1 MVALLCCLPLS
12 FLADQTKQDIQV
24 IAFFRWFGGAIS
36 FKLRI
41 FLLQPHQCWSTA
53 VDPESFIG
61 LLLVGYRSDEPWQ
74 QLGEAGLLLCLRVY
88 WEENTN
94 LQSVYFPVI
103 QGWHESATNMIELTS
118 VSSKLFSFTSICHRA
133 SGLWD
138 ASVLDQ
144 YLTSLNWSF
153 AMLGVG
159 LSQIRSTNT
168 LEIAF
173 FVIVAFRSLMTYATL
188 VSSITSLTSALSKIK
203 EDETSEFRLLRSY
216 MAYNNIGA
224 ELSHKVSRFLQHQY
238 HLRQEAKSAHANV
251 PLLDLL
257 SPTLRRE
264 LEFARNSGSMEKL
277 DFISGLLSC
286 ELNQSFFFGRFCEG
300 YRDYDRLP
308 KE

>member
-1 MVALLCCLPLS
+1 
-12 FLADQTKQDIQV
+12 
-24 IAFFRWFGGAIS
+24 
-36 FKLRI
+36 
-41 FLLQPHQCWSTA
+41 
-53 VDPESFIG
+53 
-61 LLLVGYRSDEPWQ
+61 
-74 QLGEAGLLLCLRVY
+74 
-88 WEENTN
+88 
-94 LQSVYFPVI
+94 
-103 QGWHESATNMIELTS
+103 
-118 VSSKLFSFTSICHRA
+118 
-133 SGLWD
+133 
-138 ASVLDQ
+138 
-144 YLTSLNWSF
+144 
-153 AMLGVG
+153 MLGVG

-286 ELNQSFFFGRFCEG
+286 ELNQSFFFLEDFVKVTEIMT
-300 YRDYDRLP
+300 DYQKNSSQQTHLMILQSKKSCQRMAFQRIYLSYCL
-308 KE
+308 

>member
-1 MVALLCCLPLS
+1 
-12 FLADQTKQDIQV
+12 
-24 IAFFRWFGGAIS
+24 
-36 FKLRI
+36 
-41 FLLQPHQCWSTA
+41 
-53 VDPESFIG
+53 
-61 LLLVGYRSDEPWQ
+61 
-74 QLGEAGLLLCLRVY
+74 
-88 WEENTN
+88 
-94 LQSVYFPVI
+94 
-103 QGWHESATNMIELTS
+103 
-118 VSSKLFSFTSICHRA
+118 
-133 SGLWD
+133 
-138 ASVLDQ
+138 
-144 YLTSLNWSF
+144 
-153 AMLGVG
+153 MLGVG

-277 DFISGLLSC
+277 DFISELLSC
-286 ELNQSFFFGRFCEG
+286 ELEPEFFWEDFVKGVEIMTDSQKNTSKKHFMNF
-300 YRDYDRLP
+300 YDTPVYGATSMAGSASTCFIAYASL
-308 KE
+308 